1 VADRAG
7 PLCLHP
13 HWPERAAHLVVEPMK
28 LAAMAGMDARQIA
41 WALIRE
47 EDDAYDS
54 AQADH
59 HDQIRDLLAEI
70 RWEQENQR

>member
-1 VADRAG
+1 
-7 PLCLHP
+7 
-13 HWPERAAHLVVEPMK
+13 MK